1 MNYFTYLYKDPK
13 SGVYRYVGQGKDD
26 RAFVHKSNRR
36 NSQISSLLKKRIME
50 GYDVQPFLIQATSEQ
65 DAKEMEC
72 LLIEMIGREDLGL
85 GPLFNHTNGGDGTS
99 GYKHTDNSKS
109 IISSASK
116 SNWQDGS
123 YRKKVSDGV
132 KKTNSDPTKRHLF
145 TRFAGC
151 NHTQISIEKIRNSK
165 LGKPLSLSHRKSI
178 SKKLTGTHLSEDRKL
193 NLSKKLTGT
202 NISSRYEYW
211 MISDPSQVIHKVE
224 CVSAF
229 CDKNGISLSGLQKSF
244 KTGSP
249 VSRGPSK
256 GWLVLEK
263 IEK

>member
-1 MNYFTYLYKDPK
+1 MDYFTYLYKDPK
-13 SGVYRYVGQGKDD
+13 SGIYRYVGQGKGK
-26 RAFVHKSNRR
+26 RAFVHKSSKR
-36 NSQISSLLKKRIME
+36 NTQISSLLKKRIRE
-50 GYDVQPFLIQATSEQ
+50 GYEVQPFLISAESEQ

-99 GYKHTDNSKS
+99 GYKHTCESRA
-109 IISSASK
+109 IISSTSK
-116 SNWQDGS
+116 KCWQDES
-123 YRKKVSDGV
+123 YRKKVCDGV
-132 KKTNSDPTKRHLF
+132 KKTNSDQAKRHLF
-145 TRFAGC
+145 TKFAGC
-151 NHTQISIEKIRNSK
+151 KHTQVSIEKIRNSK
-165 LGKPLSLSHRKSI
+165 LGKPLSEKHRNAI
-178 SKKLTGTHLSEDRKL
+178 SEKLTGTHLTEERKL

-202 NISSRYEYW
+202 NISSRYKYW
-211 MISDPSQVIHKVE
+211 MIRDPFQVVHKVE

-229 CDKNGISLSGLQKSF
+229 CDQNCISISGLQKSF
-244 KTGSP
+244 KMGSP

>member
-13 SGVYRYVGQGKDD
+13 SDVYRYVGQGKGN
-26 RAFVHKSNRR
+26 RAFVHKSTKR
-36 NSQISSLLKKRIME
+36 NTQLSSLLKKRSSE
-50 GYDVQPFLIQATSEQ
+50 GYDIHPFLIQAESEK

-99 GYKHTDNSKS
+99 GYKHTDETRSA
-109 IISSASK
+109 ISSTSK
-116 SNWQDGS
+116 KCWQDES
-123 YRKKVSDGV
+123 YRRKVCGGV
-132 KKTNSDPTKRHLF
+132 KKTNSDPENKRLF
-145 TRFAGC
+145 TKFAGSK
-151 NHTQISIEKIRNSK
+151 HTQESIDKIRNSK

-178 SKKLTGTHLSEDRKL
+178 SKKLTGTHLSDERKL

-202 NISSRYEYW
+202 NISSRYKYW
-211 MISDPSQVIHKVE
+211 TIVDPNKNVHKVE
-224 CVSAF
+224 CVSIF
-229 CDKNGISLSGLQKSF
+229 CVENGISLSGLQKSF
-244 KTGSP
+244 KMGSP